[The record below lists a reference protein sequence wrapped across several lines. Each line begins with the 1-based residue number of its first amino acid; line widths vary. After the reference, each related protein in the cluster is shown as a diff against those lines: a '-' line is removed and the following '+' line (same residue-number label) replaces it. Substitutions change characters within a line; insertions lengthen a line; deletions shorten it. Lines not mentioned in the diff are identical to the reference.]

1 MILLLTCAIALL
13 VVHSH
18 AACTRDFL
26 KSVTD
31 RYALAQANGQAS
43 TLAALASPNTTYTE
57 NNVPVPITE
66 GVLSQAIKIDHS
78 LSIHDPYLCGTFTEL
93 IAASDPHP
101 YVIGTRILFNSDGKI
116 SVMESIVTDEGDWA
130 FNATGYLYWTSRE
143 NWAPIPEGSRDS
155 REVIQAAGDAYFD
168 RFANINASVP
178 YGAPCARL
186 EGGAYTGGRNLTANT
201 CNLGLPSTIKVTDRR
216 YVVDEEFGVV
226 DIFLGFPGLDRSVAD
241 QPMPD
246 SHMFR
251 VEAGKIRYIHTVS
264 SCVHAG
270 CGMSGMGPPARRS
283 LASRPRSK
291 FNHHFY
297 G

>member
-1 MILLLTCAIALL
+1 M
-13 VVHSH
+13 
-18 AACTRDFL
+18 
-26 KSVTD
+26 TD
-31 RYALAQANGQAS
+31 KYVSAQANGQPS
-43 TLAALASPNTTYTE
+43 IFGALASPRTTYTE
-57 NNVPVPITE
+57 NDVLVPITE
-66 GVLSQAIKIDHS
+66 GMLSQAITIDHS
-78 LSIHDPYLCGTFTEL
+78 FSIHDPSLCGTFTEL

-101 YVIGTRILFNSDGKI
+101 YVIGTRILFDGDGKI
-116 SVMESIVTDEGDWA
+116 GVMESIVTDAGDWA

-143 NWAPIPEGSRDS
+143 NWAPIPEKSRDS

-178 YGAPCARL
+178 YGTPCARL

-216 YVVDEEFGVV
+216 YIVDEEYGVV

-270 CGMSGMGPPARRS
+270 CGMGATGGPPARRA
-283 LASRPRSK
+283 LAWRSK
-291 FNHHFY
+291 FDRHFS